1 MYKILNDVML
11 SSKKSM
17 FCLLWKVLEPMS
29 HIFAGS
35 CLAKFQFHVRGSFYE
50 SWDNT
55 QQISCRCSHQARRI
69 CTNRKT
75 FHKQIR
81 FNIVTS
87 STTNNSG
94 TMQNLM
100 MELDISEIDNR
111 KIVSHVSI
119 SESFHETELQKEH
132 KMQIISHK
140 GQEKLNRWK
149 NPEGWK
155 KRRLLCLKVSRSLND
170 WANAITE
177 FPWFV
182 KFLLRSDF

>member
-1 MYKILNDVML
+1 
-11 SSKKSM
+11 
-17 FCLLWKVLEPMS
+17 MS

-94 TMQNLM
+94 TMQKLM
-100 MELDISEIDNR
+100 RELDTSEIDNR
-111 KIVSHVSI
+111 KIVSHISI

-149 NPEGWK
+149 TLRDEKTTFIVFEGLSIFEWLSKCNNWISMVCKVPFKIWSLKRFQRLRLTK
-155 KRRLLCLKVSRSLND
+155 K
-170 WANAITE
+170 
-177 FPWFV
+177 
-182 KFLLRSDF
+182 